1 MTRDVTDA
9 SDRNRVTLVHAEAC
23 HFCTEAGEALE
34 ELARTFALDVRNV
47 PADSDEGRALV
58 TEHRPA
64 MSPLVLLDGE
74 FFSHGRLPRKKLTRL
89 LEARAA
95 ERVGAGR
102 GN

>member
-1 MTRDVTDA
+1 MTVDVTDA
-9 SDRNRVTLVHAEAC
+9 SDRTRVTLVHAEAC

-34 ELARTFALDVRNV
+34 ELAHSFPLDVRSV

-58 TEHRPA
+58 AQHRPA

-95 ERVGAGR
+95 DRVGAGR